1 MFTLEVPDARQQE
14 ALGGM
19 ISAEAPAAFIVY
31 LEGDLGAGKTT
42 LVRGYLRGLGYQ
54 GNVKSPT
61 FTLLE
66 PYELGERAVYHL
78 DLYRLA
84 DPGEL
89 EYLGLRDLL
98 ARDATLLI
106 EWPEQGKGMLPG
118 ADIVVDIGYRN
129 EGRSLVFRSCSA
141 EGEKLL
147 GSLSARLR
155 DKVNISLQ

>member
-1 MFTLEVPDARQQE
+1 LITLEIPDAQQQE

-19 ISAEAPAAFIVY
+19 ISADAPAAFIIY

-42 LVRGYLRGLGYQ
+42 LVRGFLRGLGYR

-66 PYELGERAVYHL
+66 PYDLGDRAVYHL

-98 ARDATLLI
+98 STDATLLI
-106 EWPEQGKGMLPG
+106 EWPEQGRGMLPN
-118 ADIVVDIGYRN
+118 ADIIVDIGYRD
-129 EGRSLVFRSCSA
+129 EGRTLEFRSCSA
-141 EGEKLL
+141 EGERLL
-147 GSLSARLR
+147 GLLSARLR
-155 DKVNISLQ
+155 DKVNI

>member
-1 MFTLEVPDARQQE
+1 MITLEIPDAQQQE

-19 ISAEAPAAFIVY
+19 MSADAPAAFIIY
-31 LEGDLGAGKTT
+31 LEGELGAGKTT
-42 LVRGYLRGLGYQ
+42 LVRGFLRGLGYR

-66 PYELGERAVYHL
+66 PYELGDRAIYHL

-98 ARDATLLI
+98 ATDATLLI
-106 EWPEQGKGMLPG
+106 EWPEQGRGMLPD
-118 ADIVVDIGYRN
+118 ADIVVSIGYRD
-129 EGRSLVFRSCSA
+129 EGRSLGFRSCSTA
-141 EGEKLL
+141 GERLL

-155 DKVNISLQ
+155 DKVNK

>member
-1 MFTLEVPDARQQE
+1 MITLEIPDARQQE

-19 ISAEAPAAFIVY
+19 ISAEAPASFIVY

-42 LVRGYLRGLGYQ
+42 LVRGFLRGLGYP

-66 PYELGERAVYHL
+66 PYELGDRVVYHL

-84 DPGEL
+84 DPEEL

-98 ARDATLLI
+98 AQDATLLI
-106 EWPEQGKGMLPG
+106 EWPEQGKGMLPN
-118 ADIVVDIGYRN
+118 ADIVVDISYRD
-129 EGRSLVFRSCSA
+129 EGRSLGFRSCSA
-141 EGEKLL
+141 KGERLL
-147 GSLSARLR
+147 ASLHARLR
-155 DKVNISLQ
+155 DKVNK

>member
-1 MFTLEVPDARQQE
+1 MFTLEVPDARRQE

-19 ISAEAPAAFIVY
+19 ISAEAPASFIVY

-42 LVRGYLRGLGYQ
+42 LVRGFLRGLGYL

-66 PYELGERAVYHL
+66 PYKLGDRVVYHL

-98 ARDATLLI
+98 AQDATLLI
-106 EWPEQGKGMLPG
+106 EWPEQGRGMLPD
-118 ADIVVDIGYRN
+118 ADIIVDIGYRD
-129 EGRSLVFRSCSA
+129 EGRSLGFRSRSKK
-141 EGEKLL
+141 GERLL
-147 GSLSARLR
+147 TSLDARLR
-155 DKVNISLQ
+155 DKVN

>member
-1 MFTLEVPDARQQE
+1 LLTLEIPDARQQE
-14 ALGGM
+14 ALGEM
-19 ISAEAPAAFIVY
+19 ISADAPAALIIY

-42 LVRGYLRGLGYQ
+42 LVRGFLRGLGYQ

-66 PYELGERAVYHL
+66 PYELGDRAVYHL

-98 ARDATLLI
+98 AQDATLLI
-106 EWPEQGKGMLPG
+106 EWPEQGRGMLPD
-118 ADIVVDIGYRN
+118 ADIIVDIGYRDA
-129 EGRSLVFRSCSA
+129 GRSLGFRPCSNK
-141 EGEKLL
+141 GERLL
-147 GSLSARLR
+147 TSLDTRLR
-155 DKVNISLQ
+155 DKVNK